1 MRARKK
7 YKRISKKCLT
17 KSKRC
22 VMIENVPRQADVPC
36 KLNNVRKKK
45 APDGSKVVRNHKI
58 ATKVVGE

>member
-1 MRARKK
+1 
-7 YKRISKKCLT
+7 
-17 KSKRC
+17 
-22 VMIENVPRQADVPC
+22 MIENVPRQADVPC